1 MLEPIPLVSGQAA
14 IDPGQVTVIKSFLML
29 FNDPQMLP
37 QSVLLYVKGLLDI
50 DLTDPALLQCGNAFS
65 NVDRHLLRFTQE

>member
-1 MLEPIPLVSGQAA
+1 
-14 IDPGQVTVIKSFLML
+14 ML

-37 QSVLLYVKGLLDI
+37 QSVFLYVKGLLDI

-65 NVDRHLLRFTQE
+65 NVDRRLLRFTQE